1 MELNVG
7 LLEAVDAA
15 LRCPARITW
24 MFAEKEPRTRK
35 GGGGVALF
43 FFFKGSFYACIVWVS
58 LIVRCCFSALGSVAG
73 SPASVD
79 ECEWMVND
87 RPRCCQSI
95 SGVVWP
101 ALLHSLGDKI
111 CVILP

>member
-43 FFFKGSFYACIVWVS
+43 FFFLKAPFMH
-58 LIVRCCFSALGSVAG
+58 ALCG
-73 SPASVD
+73 
-79 ECEWMVND
+79 
-87 RPRCCQSI
+87 
-95 SGVVWP
+95 
-101 ALLHSLGDKI
+101 
-111 CVILP
+111 

>member
-35 GGGGVALF
+35 GGGSRTF
-43 FFFKGSFYACIVWVS
+43 FFFLKAPFMH
-58 LIVRCCFSALGSVAG
+58 AL
-73 SPASVD
+73 
-79 ECEWMVND
+79 
-87 RPRCCQSI
+87 
-95 SGVVWP
+95 
-101 ALLHSLGDKI
+101 
-111 CVILP
+111 CV

>member
-35 GGGGVALF
+35 GGVALF
-43 FFFKGSFYACIVWVS
+43 FLKAPFMQ
-58 LIVRCCFSALGSVAG
+58 ALCG
-73 SPASVD
+73 
-79 ECEWMVND
+79 
-87 RPRCCQSI
+87 
-95 SGVVWP
+95 
-101 ALLHSLGDKI
+101 
-111 CVILP
+111 